1 MNKFLY
7 LFPFSLFFC
16 FHVTA
21 QNNNSPYS
29 IIGIGDIEK
38 SNFDRTTGMGS
49 AGIAMSS
56 NRFMYQSNPASYVS
70 LDNQFFYFDITARY
84 KSVNYSGVPIVD
96 PTQATS
102 SDLQFK
108 KIAAAVKLK
117 KRWAISIGLLPYS
130 TVNYSFL
137 GTKSVLGSNYSTPAY
152 YTGVGST
159 NKLYIANSFSITKNL
174 TVGIEFN
181 DIFGQIKETEAIS
194 PGVIDTSLTT
204 NRNILIGKSFFKA
217 GFQYG
222 FNLSKKVKFRMGGT
236 ISQKATIKADY
247 ALLVTDGNT
256 VIVNNE
262 TYKTQYFTLPVTYAG
277 GVAAIFN
284 NAYTIA
290 ADYTTQNWAANNTTG
305 LNYSLVDSRKL
316 ALGFEYSNKVTYYNQ
331 TIEKYFLQ
339 TGIFY
344 TDSYLKINGVQLKD
358 YGLSFGFGGQL
369 RRSGLGLQCA
379 LELGLNGTTNN
390 NLIKERYTQLNFT
403 LSYRDLW
410 FVKRKYD

>member
-1 MNKFLY
+1 MFAYRNAG
-7 LFPFSLFFC
+7 
-16 FHVTA
+16 A

-38 SNFDRTTGMGS
+38 SDFDRSTGMGS
-49 AGIAMSS
+49 AGIAMNS
-56 NRFMYQSNPASYVS
+56 NRFMYQSNPASYIS
-70 LDNQFFYFDITARY
+70 LDKQFFYFDITSRY

-117 KRWAISIGLLPYS
+117 KKWAVSIGLLPYS
-130 TVNYSFL
+130 TVNYSFM
-137 GTKSVLGSNYSTPAY
+137 GTKSVLGSNFSTAAY

-159 NKLYIANSFSITKNL
+159 NKLYITNSFSLAKNL
-174 TVGIEFN
+174 SIGIEF
-181 DIFGQIKETEAIS
+181 DDVFGQIKETEAIS

-204 NRNILIGKSFFKA
+204 NRNILIGKAFFKA
-217 GFQYG
+217 GIQYG
-222 FNLSKKVKFRMGGT
+222 FNLSNKTKIKLGGT
-236 ISQKATIKADY
+236 ITQKASIKADY
-247 ALLVTDGNT
+247 ALQVTDGNT
-256 VIVNNE
+256 IIVNNE
-262 TYKTQYFTLPVTYAG
+262 SYKTKYFTLPISYAAG
-277 GVAAIFN
+277 IAAVFN
-284 NAYTIA
+284 DNYTVA
-290 ADYTTQNWAANNTTG
+290 ADYTTQNWAANNTSG
-305 LNYSLVDSRKL
+305 LDYSLVDSRKM

-344 TDSYLKINGVQLKD
+344 NDSYLKINGNQLKD
-358 YGLSFGFGGQL
+358 YGVSLGVGGQL

-379 LELGLNGTTNN
+379 VEIGLNGTTNN
-390 NLIKERYTQLNFT
+390 NLIKERYTQINFT

-410 FVKRKYD
+410 FIKRKYD